1 VGLEPRA
8 VRAEP
13 LSEPRHAAP
22 AAPAAHAVEA
32 APDLAPSKFE
42 IMVVTRPPGHTRR
55 LLDTFRHFAG
65 LLAGGLVAHVRH
77 ATPETRVRGLRL
89 VLGRV
94 AAAVVTPFV
103 RRDLR
108 DRPFAVQLRRRLEL
122 LGPTYI
128 KLGQILSLREDILP
142 VEVTDE
148 LKGLLSRL
156 PAAPMS
162 VIRELIERDLGRS
175 VEAAFL
181 WIDPEPLGSASIAQ
195 THRATTIE
203 GDPVVLK
210 VVKPGIPETL
220 QRDARLLGVLGAILQ
235 GLFPRYQPRQIIREF
250 TDYTLREVDLR
261 READNAETFAANF
274 KDADDITFPEVYRR
288 YSGRRVLC
296 MEFVEGMTPD
306 SPEALALPEADRRR
320 LTDLGAHAIIRMLY
334 QDGFFHA
341 DLHPGNL
348 IIRPGT
354 RVGFIDL
361 GMVGRLDEDLRRT
374 LLYYYY
380 SLVMG
385 DAEAAARYLT
395 AIAMPGPGAD
405 ASGFRREVTEISH
418 RWKLAS
424 TFEDFSLARLV
435 LESVTRGA
443 EFGMYFPVEMV
454 LMVKALITFEGVGNV
469 LLPGIDVAELSRKHV
484 RRVFLQQFSPVRVL
498 QEGLRGAPEVI
509 DAMVKMP
516 LLMSEGLRVLEKTA
530 RRSPENPLAGI
541 RGSLLAGSMVIAGA
555 ITLGMGGP
563 WPLWAAFFLLGLL
576 LGTRRSA

>member
-1 VGLEPRA
+1 
-8 VRAEP
+8 
-13 LSEPRHAAP
+13 
-22 AAPAAHAVEA
+22 
-32 APDLAPSKFE
+32 
-42 IMVVTRPPGHTRR
+42 MVVTRPPGYTRR
-55 LLDTFRHFAG
+55 LLDTFRHFTG

-77 ATPETRVRGLRL
+77 AAPETRVRGIRL
-89 VLGRV
+89 ALGRFLAVLV
-94 AAAVVTPFV
+94 APFV

-142 VEVTDE
+142 TEITDE

-156 PAAPMS
+156 PAAPMP
-162 VIRELIERDLGRS
+162 VMRELIERDLGRS

-203 GDPVVLK
+203 GDPVVIK

-220 QRDARLLGVLGAILQ
+220 QRDARLLGILGSILQ
-235 GLFPRYQPRQIIREF
+235 AIFPRYQPRRIIREF
-250 TDYTLREVDLR
+250 TEYTLREVDLR
-261 READNAETFAANF
+261 READNADTFAANF
-274 KDADDITFPEVYRR
+274 KDVDNITFPEVYRR

-296 MEFVEGMTPD
+296 MEFIDGITPD
-306 SPEALALPEADRRR
+306 SPEATALPEADRRR
-320 LTDLGAHAIIRMLY
+320 LTDLGAQAIIRMLY

-348 IIRPGT
+348 VIRPGA

-395 AIAMPGPGAD
+395 AIAQPGPGAD
-405 ASGFRREVTEISH
+405 PSGFRREVTEISH
-418 RWKLAS
+418 RWKLTS
-424 TFEDFSLARLV
+424 TFEGFSLARLV

-443 EFGMYFPVEMV
+443 EFRMYFPVEMV

-498 QEGLRGAPEVI
+498 QEGLRGAPEVL

-541 RGSLLAGSMVIAGA
+541 RGSLMAGSMVIAGA

-563 WPLWAAFFLLGLL
+563 WPLWATFFLIGLQLGF
-576 LGTRRSA
+576 RRSA